1 MAAEINRIL
10 DEHSKMPKVI
20 PYVCITAS
28 TLQEIMDQLKL
39 SDFNTVVEVYKHAI
53 NLDLPKSFKDELEF
67 ECRKRGYNTKEKS

>member
-10 DEHSKMPKVI
+10 DEHSKMPRCK

-28 TLQEIMDQLKL
+28 TLQKIMGQLRL
-39 SDFNTVVEVYKHAI
+39 SGFNTVVEVYEHAI

-67 ECRKRGYNTKEKS
+67 ECRKRGYNSEQKV